1 MTDSVERPSPPGR
14 EESQEGSRRNAQ
26 ETLIASVTE
35 LLMNERLWEIYEQ
48 LCLVEQQGLDEFVR
62 RIKEGEFGEFPAN
75 EVIDFLH
82 EIEANMLQNIQVKAL
97 EHQAYA
103 EMADE
108 VSEETQKMFEEL
120 IEEYH
125 RS

>member
-1 MTDSVERPSPPGR
+1 
-14 EESQEGSRRNAQ
+14 
-26 ETLIASVTE
+26 
-35 LLMNERLWEIYEQ
+35 MNERLWEFYEQ
-48 LCLVEQQGLDEFVR
+48 LCMVEMVPLDEFVR
-62 RIKEGEFGEFPAN
+62 RVKAGEFGEFPTD
-75 EVIDFLH
+75 EVISFLR
-82 EIEANMLQNIQVKAL
+82 EIEANMLANIQVKTM

-120 IEEYH
+120 IEELR

>member
-1 MTDSVERPSPPGR
+1 
-14 EESQEGSRRNAQ
+14 
-26 ETLIASVTE
+26 
-35 LLMNERLWEIYEQ
+35 MNERLWELYEQ
-48 LCLVEQQGLDEFVR
+48 LCMVEMVPLSEFVHR
-62 RIKEGEFGEFPAN
+62 VKSGEFGEFPTD
-75 EVIDFLH
+75 EVISFLR
-82 EIEANMLQNIQVKAL
+82 EIEANMLANIQVKTM

-120 IEEYH
+120 IEELR

>member
-1 MTDSVERPSPPGR
+1 MH
-14 EESQEGSRRNAQ
+14 
-26 ETLIASVTE
+26 
-35 LLMNERLWEIYEQ
+35 ERLWEIYEQ
-48 LCLVEQQGLDEFVR
+48 LCLVELQGLDEFVR
-62 RIKEGEFGEFPAN
+62 RLKEGEFGELPAN
-75 EVIDFLH
+75 EVVGFLR

-108 VSEETQKMFEEL
+108 VSEETQKMFDEL
-120 IEEYH
+120 IEEFH